1 MTPISSTSSIMHD
14 IMADIHDPALL
25 WQIVPIALALWFAS
39 RRARLIWAAWQPRLA
54 QARSGQGWTSVQADA
69 LVRLLFPLIAAVLL
83 ALIKPVL
90 GLFTKTQ
97 LVSLALVLVFALA
110 LIRMIVYAVSRVARS
125 AAIVAFERT
134 LVAVVWLGVLLY
146 VSGHWIEV
154 VDVLEATKLTIGK
167 QTVTLWTLA
176 TGLFWTVLTVF
187 VSVWLGG
194 FIEARLLGN
203 SALDASLGAML
214 GRLIRALL
222 LVAGLL
228 VGLTLVGLDLT
239 ALSVFGGAL
248 GVGIGLGLQRIASNY
263 ISGFIVL
270 FERMIRIGDV
280 IRVDQLSGQV
290 REIRTRFTVLRSG
303 DGVDQIVP
311 NELLTAQAVLNST
324 TSGLATVKMPLT
336 LAASADVSQATTLAL
351 RALEGIA
358 RVEAT
363 PAPQVFFRGW
373 TLDGLV
379 IELIFSVSEPN
390 KGSDSVRS
398 DVLQRIWALWRDA
411 GVPVPFMQRETLPGT
426 ARMITLNVDQ
436 GPSNPASSPAGPGNR

>member
-1 MTPISSTSSIMHD
+1 MTPTGNIPSLLND
-14 IMADIHDPALL
+14 ILADINDPALL
-25 WQIVPIALALWFAS
+25 WQIVPVLLSLWFAS
-39 RRARLIWAAWQPRLA
+39 RRARLIWATWEPRLA
-54 QARSGQGWTSVQADA
+54 QARTRQGWTAVQADA
-69 LVRLLFPLIAAVLL
+69 LSRLLFPLIAVVLL
-83 ALIKPVL
+83 SLIKPVL

-110 LIRMIVYAVSRVARS
+110 LIRIIVYAVSRVARS

-154 VDVLEATKLTIGK
+154 VEVLDATKLTIGK
-167 QTVTLWTLA
+167 QTVSLWMLA
-176 TGLFWTVLTVF
+176 TGVFWTILTVF
-187 VSVWLGG
+187 VAVWLGG

-203 SALDASLGAML
+203 SAIDASLGAML

-222 LVAGLL
+222 LVVGLL
-228 VGLTLVGLDLT
+228 IGLTLVGLDLT

-303 DGVDQIVP
+303 DGVDHIVP
-311 NELLTAQAVLNST
+311 NELLTAQAVMNST
-324 TSGLATVKMPLT
+324 TSGLATVKIPLT

-351 RALEGIA
+351 RALEGVD
-358 RVEAT
+358 RVESV

-373 TLDGLV
+373 TLDGLL
-379 IELIFSVSEPN
+379 IELTFAVTEPN
-390 KGSDSVRS
+390 RGSDSVRS
-398 DVLQRIWALWRDA
+398 DVLKRIWALWRDA
-411 GVPVPFMQRETLPGT
+411 GVPVPFMQRETLPGA
-426 ARMITLNVDQ
+426 ARMSTLNADQ
-436 GPSNPASSPAGPGNR
+436 GPSSPAQGPAGAGNR